1 MDARLPFSFA
11 QRHGIFVAPT
21 EEQEIVLYCRAD
33 TQLPALQEARRL
45 YKREFAIRILETGE
59 FDQQLQKNYAN
70 QSGSLSIMDD
80 VQESVMGMDEVAA
93 AFDEPEDLLSNEDD
107 APVIKM
113 LNAIFFEAIREKAS
127 DIHIEPYEREL
138 HIRFRLNG
146 VLRTILTSSAK
157 LTPLLVSRI
166 KVLARLD
173 IAEKRLP
180 QDGRITVRLGGR
192 NVDLRV
198 STLPSS
204 YGERVV
210 LRVLDKQTE
219 HIGLNE
225 LGMKEDLKAYFK
237 SLINRPHGI
246 VLVTG
251 PTGSGKTTTLY
262 AALAEV
268 DRHQRNIMTIEDPI
282 EYNFEGISQTQVN
295 TKADMTFARG
305 LRAILRQ
312 DPDVVLIGEIRD
324 SETATIATQASL
336 TGHLVLSTL
345 HTNTAIGA
353 ITRLGDMGVEPF
365 LLTATLQG
373 ILAQRLVR
381 RLCSDCREAYIPD
394 DEELRFSGLNIELFK
409 DQTIYRPK
417 GCEKCSHTGYTGR
430 FGLYDLVTIDDEL
443 KQMVHDGAS
452 EIEMRRHV
460 YKNNKDLRKIGC
472 EYILQGDTTL
482 EEVIAVT
489 IE

>member
-394 DEELRFSGLNIELFK
+394 EEELRFSGLNIELFK

>member
-1 MDARLPFSFA
+1 MDTRLPFSFA
-11 QRHGIFVAPT
+11 QRHGIFAGST
-21 EEQEIVLYCRAD
+21 SDQEIVLYCRAD
-33 TQLPALQEARRL
+33 TQPQALQEARRL
-45 YKREFAIRILETGE
+45 YKREFSIRILETGE
-59 FDQQLQKNYAN
+59 FDQQLQKSYAN

-93 AFDEPEDLLSNEDD
+93 AFEEPEDLLSTEDD

-157 LTPLLVSRI
+157 LAPLLVSRI

-192 NVDLRV
+192 SVDLRV

-210 LRVLDKQTE
+210 LRVLDKQSE
-219 HIGLNE
+219 HIGLDE
-225 LGMKEDLKAYFK
+225 LGMEKDLKAYFK

-381 RLCSDCREAYIPD
+381 RLCEDCKEAYIPD
-394 DEELRFSGLNIELFK
+394 AEELRFSGLNPELFK
-409 DQTIYRPK
+409 DKTIYKPK
-417 GCEKCSHTGYTGR
+417 GCEKCNYTGYTGR
-430 FGLYDLVTIDDEL
+430 FGLFDLVTIDDML
-443 KQMVHDGAS
+443 KQMIHDGAS
-452 EIEMRRHV
+452 EIEMKRYV
-460 YKNNKDLRKIGC
+460 YEANKDLRLIGC
-472 EYILQGDTTL
+472 EYVLKGATTL
-482 EEVIAVT
+482 DEVIAVT
-489 IE
+489 LE

>member
-11 QRHGIFVAPT
+11 QRHGIFVGPT
-21 EEQEIVLYCRAD
+21 SDQEIVLYCRAD
-33 TQLPALQEARRL
+33 TQPQALQEARRL
-45 YKREFAIRILETGE
+45 YKREFSIRILETGE
-59 FDQQLQKNYAN
+59 FDQQLQKTYAN

-93 AFDEPEDLLSNEDD
+93 AFEEPEDLLSTEDD

-157 LTPLLVSRI
+157 LAPLLVSRI

-210 LRVLDKQTE
+210 LRVLDKQSE
-219 HIGLNE
+219 HISLDE
-225 LGMKEDLKAYFK
+225 LGMEKDLKAYFK

-381 RLCSDCREAYIPD
+381 RLCPDCKEPYIPD
-394 DEELRFSGLNIELFK
+394 AEELRFSGLNPELFEGK
-409 DQTIYRPK
+409 TVYRPK
-417 GCEKCSHTGYTGR
+417 GCEACNHTGYTGR
-430 FGLYDLVTIDDEL
+430 FGLFDLVTIDDML
-443 KQMVHDGAS
+443 KQMVHDGTS
-452 EIEMRRHV
+452 EIEMKRHV
-460 YKNNKDLRKIGC
+460 YENNKDLRIIGC
-472 EYILQGDTTL
+472 EYALKGETTL
-482 EEVIAVT
+482 DEVIAVT
-489 IE
+489 LE

>member
-11 QRHGIFVAPT
+11 QRHGIFVGPT
-21 EEQEIVLYCRAD
+21 SDQEIVLYCRAD
-33 TQLPALQEARRL
+33 TQPQALQEARRL
-45 YKREFAIRILETGE
+45 YKREFSIRILETGE
-59 FDQQLQKNYAN
+59 FDQQLQKTYAN

-93 AFDEPEDLLSNEDD
+93 AFEEPEDLLSTEDD

-157 LTPLLVSRI
+157 LAPLLVSRI

-210 LRVLDKQTE
+210 LRVLDKQSE
-219 HIGLNE
+219 HISLDE
-225 LGMKEDLKAYFK
+225 LGMEKDLKAYFK

-381 RLCSDCREAYIPD
+381 RLCPNCKEPYIPD
-394 DEELRFSGLNIELFK
+394 PEELRFSGLNPELFEGK
-409 DQTIYRPK
+409 TVYRPK
-417 GCEKCSHTGYTGR
+417 GCETCNHTGYTGR
-430 FGLYDLVTIDDEL
+430 FGLFDLVTIDDML

-452 EIEMRRHV
+452 EIEMKRHV
-460 YKNNKDLRKIGC
+460 YETNKDLRIIGC
-472 EYILQGDTTL
+472 EYALKGDTTL
-482 EEVIAVT
+482 DEVIAVT
-489 IE
+489 LE

>member
-11 QRHGIFVAPT
+11 QRHGVFVGPT

-33 TQLPALQEARRL
+33 TQSQALQEARRL
-45 YKREFAIRILETGE
+45 YRREFSLRVLEHSE
-59 FDQQLQKNYAN
+59 FDQQLQKSYAN

-93 AFDEPEDLLSNEDD
+93 AFEEPADLLSNEDD

-127 DIHIEPYEREL
+127 DIHIEPYEREI

-204 YGERVV
+204 HGERVV

-219 HIGLNE
+219 HIGLDE
-225 LGMKEDLKAYFK
+225 LGMEKELKAYFK

-262 AALAEV
+262 AALGEV

-381 RLCSDCREAYIPD
+381 SLCSNCREAYTPD
-394 DEELRFSGLNIELFK
+394 LEELRFSGLNPELFK
-409 DQTIYRPK
+409 DKTIYKPN
-417 GCEKCSHTGYTGR
+417 GCEECSHTGYTGR
-430 FGLYDLVTIDDEL
+430 FGLYDLVTIDDML

-460 YKNNKDLRKIGC
+460 YEKNKDLRQIGC
-472 EYILQGDTTL
+472 GYVLKGKTSLD
-482 EEVIAVT
+482 EVIAVT
-489 IE
+489 LE